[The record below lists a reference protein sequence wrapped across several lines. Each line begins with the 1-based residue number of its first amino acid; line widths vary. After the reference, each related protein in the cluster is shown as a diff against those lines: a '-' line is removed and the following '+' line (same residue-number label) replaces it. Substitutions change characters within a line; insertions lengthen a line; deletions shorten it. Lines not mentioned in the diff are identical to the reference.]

1 MLAHSVFFSLNDRS
15 EAAVQKMLGDC
26 RKYLTGH
33 PGIVY
38 FACGTPN
45 QQLTRPVNDRDFD
58 VALHI
63 VFDSLE
69 AHDAYQDAPS
79 HHTFISENK
88 PNWKQVRVFD
98 ADVESPR
105 ESRVRQL
112 NRASATDRIRE
123 RTGTIVLRP
132 RV

>member
-33 PGIVY
+33 PGILF

-63 VFDSLE
+63 VFESLE
-69 AHDAYQDAPS
+69 AHDSYQDAPS
-79 HHTFISENK
+79 HHQFISDNK
-88 PNWKQVRVFD
+88 PNWKLVRVFD
-98 ADVESPR
+98 TNVETSK
-105 ESRVRQL
+105 S
-112 NRASATDRIRE
+112 SA
-123 RTGTIVLRP
+123 
-132 RV
+132 

>member
-1 MLAHSVFFSLNDRS
+1 MLAHSVFFALTDNS

-33 PGIVY
+33 PGTVF

-45 QQLTRPVNDRDFD
+45 QELTRPVNDRDFD

-63 VFDSLE
+63 VFESIE
-69 AHDAYQDAPS
+69 AHNAYQDAPA

-88 PNWKQVRVFD
+88 PNWKKVRVFD
-98 ADVESPR
+98 ANVE
-105 ESRVRQL
+105 QM
-112 NRASATDRIRE
+112 
-123 RTGTIVLRP
+123 TGKV
-132 RV
+132 